1 MYTEESKKQE
11 ESQILGGGM
20 ESGLKATLDKRV
32 YAIGYRGGKGAIIR
46 GSRSLTQEKEKSLR
60 VSPDQRNILTFQL
73 ELIDSILHFSSES
86 NEVGSEEVHQLSHLL
101 ITKVALGPGLQE
113 NGSARVTVPAMNL
126 QVIQPA

>member
-46 GSRSLTQEKEKSLR
+46 GSSSLTQEKGKSLR

-73 ELIDSILHFSSES
+73 ELIDSILHFPNES
-86 NEVGSEEVHQLSHLL
+86 NEVDSEEVHQLSYLL

-113 NGSARVTVPAMNL
+113 NGSARVTLPAMNL

>member
-46 GSRSLTQEKEKSLR
+46 GSSSLTQEKKKSQR
-60 VSPDQRNILTFQL
+60 VSPYERNILTFQL
-73 ELIDSILHFSSES
+73 ELIDSILHFPNES
-86 NEVGSEEVHQLSHLL
+86 NEVDSEEVHQLSYLL

-113 NGSARVTVPAMNL
+113 NGSARVTLPAMNL